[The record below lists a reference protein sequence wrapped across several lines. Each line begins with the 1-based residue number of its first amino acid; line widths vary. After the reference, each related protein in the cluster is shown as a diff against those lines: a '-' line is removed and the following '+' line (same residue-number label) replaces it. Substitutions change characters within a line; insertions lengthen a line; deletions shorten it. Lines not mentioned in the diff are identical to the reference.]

1 MPAIGYLARMAAGIY
16 FSLQIHARKGAASRN
31 VVWAAGRPDWFGAH
45 YTRLAFSASEPSGP
59 DLAAVR
65 SLGRPGFARIPQV
78 TDMAVAPKGGAG
90 WLIPTGLAM
99 AG

>member
-1 MPAIGYLARMAAGIY
+1 MSCGQADL
-16 FSLQIHARKGAASRN
+16 
-31 VVWAAGRPDWFGAH
+31 VWRALHTLSVF
-45 YTRLAFSASEPSGP
+45 SEPSGP